1 MRIAVVSSDTV
12 KVDDWFG
19 NAQRFLI
26 YEMEHNHPAFVAER
40 FSEPLPGEF
49 FDQEM
54 MDWVAD
60 IISDCDLVYS
70 AHIKDK
76 PARALRK
83 KGIKHVQYQGA
94 IADISVDA
102 RFDAQDCQ
110 RP

>member
-12 KVDDWFG
+12 RVDGWFG
-19 NAQRFLI
+19 KARRFLI
-26 YEMEHNHPAFVAER
+26 YELKDDRPSFVVER
-40 FSEPLPGEF
+40 SSEPLPGEF

-76 PARALRK
+76 PARALRQ
-83 KGIKHVQYQGA
+83 KGIRHIAYQGA
-94 IADISVDA
+94 IADISLESGPPTFLKPA
-102 RFDAQDCQ
+102 
-110 RP
+110 